1 MRPHTFSFQSNPTI
15 DGLIKSD
22 FSFKPLENYLKKLN
36 RSSPVRIRMID
47 ELIETLQPYL
57 TCSKNNS
64 PLFTG
69 PDDQS
74 LFDLIDLA
82 LNPLLEDEGNCFLAI
97 ASPLPGQIHY
107 CTDAFNDLFK
117 NGMAKAKSVGGTDQ
131 DVNLLNEYKNYIY
144 RLILSQ
150 CYHFSF
156 QILEPGHYSYI
167 NPETGLEEYYKINID
182 TRFVEVVVT
191 GELPDI
197 TMDSII
203 QAGPARIDPLII
215 LEKILPLHFFK
226 LTGFAVITLENITD
240 TFAIDQI
247 RNEIVNHE
255 NEAHIYQQVIKSLR
269 VLTGNNAVQFSLKPL
284 ARLNNENIVD
294 VNPEI
299 HSFMMEMAKQFE
311 DEIMLQSL
319 VKGYEENPV
328 TYYFSAAN
336 DAGNKLEMPVHD
348 LLKSKNVK
356 VYACLPLFFKQ
367 KVVGILEIYAFK
379 EILFF
384 ENILAKIAAA
394 LPLLSQLTKNSADHF
409 SDQINDVVR
418 QHFTV
423 LQPSV
428 LWKFHLAAW
437 NYLQQQKMGA
447 GAAIETITFDG
458 VYAIYGAI
466 DIKDSTLK
474 RNDALLQDIH
484 HILDESIRISDRLI
498 IAGYPAEKI
507 KTSCIKFKSKYQHAV
522 TLKVETVILTFLRL
536 HLKPLLMPIAMK
548 DPDYLAYINAYLE
561 QVNDGNGA
569 SHANRNLLEQ
579 KIGRLNEDIT
589 GFMAGMIEDLQQL
602 HPGYIKTFRT
612 DGIECDI
619 YIGQSIT
626 PRSKLDNSK
635 ISAYRALQLRYMALM
650 AKYSAQTS
658 LTDSFAL
665 ETTQLIFAPGTPIN
679 ITFRND
685 EKRFDVEGAD
695 NINYEIIKKRIDKIC
710 IKGSTER
717 LNQPGKI
724 AIVYQDA
731 AIKVVY
737 LHLIRKLQEQGVL
750 HENEEIL
757 HLEDLKDVFGL
768 MAIRVEIKKNR
779 TIII

>member
-1 MRPHTFSFQSNPTI
+1 MQTHAFTFHSNPTI
-15 DGLIKSD
+15 DRLIKSD
-22 FSFKPLENYLKKLN
+22 LSFRPLENYLKKLN
-36 RSSPVRIRMID
+36 RSSPVRMRMTD
-47 ELIETLQPYL
+47 ELIQTLQQYL
-57 TCSKNNS
+57 PGNEDNS
-64 PLFTG
+64 PLLPG

-74 LFDLIDLA
+74 LFDLIYLA
-82 LNPLLEDEGNCFLAI
+82 LSPLLADEHNCFWAI
-97 ASPLPGQIHY
+97 ASPLPGEIHY

-117 NGMAKAKSVGGTDQ
+117 NGMAKGQSIGGADQ
-131 DVNLLNEYKNYIY
+131 EVNLLNEYKNYIY

-156 QILEPGHYSYI
+156 QILEPGHYTYT
-167 NPETGLEEYYKINID
+167 NPKTRLEEYYKVNINTSFI
-182 TRFVEVVVT
+182 EVVVT

-203 QAGPARIDPLII
+203 HAGPARVDPLIV

-240 TFAIDQI
+240 SFAIDQI

-255 NEAHIYQQVIKSLR
+255 NEEHIYQQVIKSLS
-269 VLTGNNAVQFSLKPL
+269 VLSGNNALQFSLKPL
-284 ARLNNENIVD
+284 ARLNNETIVD

-299 HSFMMEMAKQFE
+299 HSFMMDVAKQFE

-319 VKGYEENPV
+319 VRGYEANPV

-336 DAGNKLEMPVHD
+336 HAGNNFGDPIHDILE
-348 LLKSKNVK
+348 SKKVK

-379 EILFF
+379 EVLFF

-409 SDQINDVVR
+409 SDKINDVVR
-418 QHFTV
+418 RNFTV
-423 LQPSV
+423 LQPAV

-437 NYLQQQKMGA
+437 NYLQQEQKIGA
-447 GAAIETITFDG
+447 GAAIESITFDD

-474 RNDALLQDIH
+474 RNDALLKDIH
-484 HILDESIRISDRLI
+484 HLLDESIKISDRLI
-498 IAGYPAEKI
+498 IAGYPAEEIKI
-507 KTSCIKFKSKYQHAV
+507 SCIKFKSKYQHAV
-522 TLKVETVILTFLRL
+522 TLKVEITILTFLRL
-536 HLKPLLMPIAMK
+536 YLKPLLMPLVVK
-548 DPDYLAYINAYLE
+548 EPDYLTYINVYLE
-561 QVNDGNGA
+561 PVDPGNGA
-569 SHANRNLLEQ
+569 SHVNRNLLE
-579 KIGRLNEDIT
+579 KEIGQLNEDIMRFT
-589 GFMAGMIEDLQQL
+589 AEMIEDLQQL

-619 YIGQSIT
+619 YLGQSIT
-626 PRSKLDNSK
+626 PRSQLDSRK
-635 ISAYRALQLRYMALM
+635 IRAYRVLQLRYMALV
-650 AKYSAQTS
+650 AKYTTQTS
-658 LTDSFAL
+658 LSSLFAL
-665 ETTQLIFAPGTPIN
+665 KTTQLIFAPGTPIN

-731 AIKVVY
+731 AIKEEY
-737 LHLIRKLQEQGVL
+737 LRLISILQEEGVL
-750 HENEEIL
+750 QEDTEIL

-768 MAIRVEIKKNR
+768 MAIRVEIQKNQ
-779 TIII
+779 

>member
-1 MRPHTFSFQSNPTI
+1 MQTHAFSFHSNPTI
-15 DGLIKSD
+15 DRLIKSD
-22 FSFKPLENYLKKLN
+22 LSFRPLEDYLKELN
-36 RSSPVRIRMID
+36 RSSPIRMRMID
-47 ELIETLQPYL
+47 ELIQTLQQYL
-57 TCSKNNS
+57 PGNKDNS
-64 PLFTG
+64 PLLPG
-69 PDDQS
+69 PDDGF
-74 LFDLIDLA
+74 LFDLIYLA
-82 LNPLLEDEGNCFLAI
+82 LSPLLADERNCFLAI
-97 ASPLPGQIHY
+97 ASPLPGKIHY

-117 NGMAKAKSVGGTDQ
+117 NGMAKGQSVGGADQ

-167 NPETGLEEYYKINID
+167 NPETGLEEYYKVNID
-182 TRFVEVVVT
+182 TRFIKVVVT

-203 QAGPARIDPLII
+203 HAGPTRIDPLIL

-240 TFAIDQI
+240 SFAIDQI

-269 VLTGNNAVQFSLKPL
+269 VLAGNNAIQFSLKPL
-284 ARLNNENIVD
+284 ARLNDEKIVD

-299 HSFMMEMAKQFE
+299 HSFMMDMAKQFE

-319 VKGYEENPV
+319 VEGYEENPV

-336 DAGNKLEMPVHD
+336 DAGNDSEMPIRNV
-348 LLKSKNVK
+348 LESEKVK
-356 VYACLPLFFKQ
+356 VYACLPLLFKQ
-367 KVVGILEIYAFK
+367 NVVGILEIYAFK

-384 ENILAKIAAA
+384 ENVLAKIAAA
-394 LPLLSQLTKNSADHF
+394 LPLLGQLTKNSADHF
-409 SDQINDVVR
+409 SDKINDIVR
-418 QHFTV
+418 RHFTV
-423 LQPSV
+423 LQPAV
-428 LWKFHLAAW
+428 LWKFNLAAW
-437 NYLQQQKMGA
+437 NYLQQKQKMEA
-447 GAAIETITFDG
+447 GAAIDSITFDG

-474 RNDALLQDIH
+474 RNDALLKDVH
-484 HILDESIRISDRLI
+484 NMLDESLRISDRLI
-498 IAGYPAEKI
+498 IAGYPVEKI
-507 KTSCIKFKSKYQHAV
+507 KIFCIAYKSQYQHAI
-522 TLKVETVILTFLRL
+522 TLNIETAILTFLRRY
-536 HLKPLLMPIAMK
+536 LKPLLLPLVIEE
-548 DPDYLAYINAYLE
+548 PDYQTYAKVYLE
-561 QVNDGNGA
+561 PDDSGHCT
-569 SHANRNLLEQ
+569 SHVNRNNLE
-579 KIGRLNEDIT
+579 KEIGKLNEDT
-589 GFMAGMIEDLQQL
+589 MGFMTKMIEDLQQL

-626 PRSKLDNSK
+626 PRLQLDSSK
-635 ISAYRALQLRYMALM
+635 IPAYRALHLRYMALVARHTM
-650 AKYSAQTS
+650 QTS
-658 LTDSFAL
+658 LTSSFEL
-665 ETTQLIFAPGTPIN
+665 KTTQLIFAPGIPIN

-717 LNQPGKI
+717 LTQPGKI

-731 AIKVVY
+731 AIKEEY
-737 LHLIRKLQEQGVL
+737 LLLIKILQDEGIL
-750 HENEEIL
+750 SENVEIL

-768 MAIRVEIKKNR
+768 MAIRVELNNN
-779 TIII
+779 